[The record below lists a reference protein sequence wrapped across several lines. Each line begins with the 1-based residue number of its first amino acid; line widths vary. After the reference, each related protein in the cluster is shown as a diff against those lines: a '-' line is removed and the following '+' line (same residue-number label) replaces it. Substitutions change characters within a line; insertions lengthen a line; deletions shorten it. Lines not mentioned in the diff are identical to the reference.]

1 MDIFH
6 HMTAKDSKSY
16 NLAVTDGPS
25 DGQYELGAADL
36 VLDILSTH
44 DARQVSVAALCRAG
58 EVCGLRDQNVRVA
71 LNRLVRQGKVANP
84 ARGLYA
90 LNPGGSGLF
99 GEVESWLSKE
109 QRAVAWQGGWVGVV
123 DGAVPRREK
132 TLWRRHE
139 RALMLRGFRALGVS
153 GLQLRPDNLHGGVP
167 GLREDLRALGL
178 ADQATVIAVGEL
190 SREDE
195 QRARGLWDL
204 AALEAAYRDMLSR
217 LERSQAGLH
226 ALPAEVAARESL
238 LLGRAAIRSIIHD
251 PLLPDA
257 LMGGDLRHRL
267 IERMRDY
274 QSEAK
279 QLWMRVLPA

>member
-1 MDIFH
+1 
-6 HMTAKDSKSY
+6 MTAKDSKSY
-16 NLAVTDGPS
+16 NSTVTNGPS
-25 DGQYELGAADL
+25 DGQHELGAADL

-71 LNRLVRQGKVANP
+71 LNRLVRQGKIANP

-109 QRAVAWQGGWVGVV
+109 RRAVAWQGGWVGVV

-139 RALMLRGFRALGVS
+139 RALMLRGFRALETS
-153 GLQLRPDNLHGGVP
+153 GLQLRPDNLHGGVTA
-167 GLREDLRALGL
+167 LRDDLRGLGL
-178 ADQATVIAVGEL
+178 ADQASVIAISGL
-190 SREDE
+190 SDDDE
-195 QRARGLWDL
+195 QRAWKLWDL
-204 AALEAAYRDMLSR
+204 QGLERLYQDMLAR

-226 ALPAEVAARESL
+226 TQAPEVAARESL

-267 IERMRDY
+267 IERMRAY
-274 QSEAK
+274 QRQAK
-279 QLWMRVLPA
+279 ALWMEVLEG

>member
-1 MDIFH
+1 
-6 HMTAKDSKSY
+6 MTAKDSKSY
-16 NLAVTDGPS
+16 NSVVTNGPS
-25 DGQYELGAADL
+25 DGQHELGAADL

-71 LNRLVRQGKVANP
+71 LNRLVRQGKIANP

-109 QRAVAWQGGWVGVV
+109 RRAVAWQGGWVGVV

-139 RALMLRGFRALGVS
+139 RALMLRGFRALETS
-153 GLQLRPDNLHGGVP
+153 GLQLRPDNLHGGVTA
-167 GLREDLRALGL
+167 LRDDLRGLGL
-178 ADQATVIAVGEL
+178 ADQASVIAISGL
-190 SREDE
+190 SDDDE
-195 QRARGLWDL
+195 QRAWKLWDL
-204 AALEAAYRDMLSR
+204 QGLERLYQDTLAR

-226 ALPAEVAARESL
+226 TQAPEVAARESL

-267 IERMRDY
+267 IERMRAY
-274 QSEAK
+274 QRQAK
-279 QLWMRVLPA
+279 ALWMEVLEG

>member
-1 MDIFH
+1 LDIFH

-16 NLAVTDGPS
+16 NSAVTNGPP
-25 DGQYELGAADL
+25 DGQHELGAADL

-71 LNRLVRQGKVANP
+71 LNRLVRQGKIANP

-109 QRAVAWQGGWVGVV
+109 RRAVAWQGGWVGVV

-139 RALMLRGFRALGVS
+139 RALMLRGFRALETS
-153 GLQLRPDNLHGGVP
+153 GLQLRPDNLHGGVTA
-167 GLREDLRALGL
+167 LRDDLRGLGL
-178 ADQATVIAVGEL
+178 ADQASVIAISGL
-190 SREDE
+190 SDDDE
-195 QRARGLWDL
+195 QRAWKLWDL
-204 AALEAAYRDMLSR
+204 QGLERLYQDTLAR

-226 ALPAEVAARESL
+226 TQAPEVAARESL

-267 IERMRDY
+267 IERMRAY
-274 QSEAK
+274 QRQAK
-279 QLWMRVLPA
+279 ALWMEVLEG

>member
-1 MDIFH
+1 
-6 HMTAKDSKSY
+6 MTTSDSKS
-16 NLAVTDGPS
+16 NNSAGANRAFDGHH
-25 DGQYELGAADL
+25 ELGAADL

-71 LNRLVRQGKVANP
+71 LNRLVRQGKIANP

-99 GEVESWLSKE
+99 GEVENWLRKE
-109 QRAVAWQGGWVGVV
+109 QRTVAWQGGWVGVV

-139 RALMLRGFRALGVS
+139 RALMLRGFRALDTS
-153 GLQLRPDNLHGGVP
+153 GLQLRPDNLHGGVA
-167 GLREDLRALGL
+167 GLRDDLRTLGL
-178 ADQATVIAVGEL
+178 ADQATVIAVGGL
-190 SREDE
+190 SEVDE

-204 AALEAAYRDMLSR
+204 AGLEASYQDMLAR
-217 LERSQAGLH
+217 LERSQARLH
-226 ALPAEVAARESL
+226 TLPAEVAARESL
-238 LLGRAAIRSIIHD
+238 LLGRAAIRSIVHD

-274 QSEAK
+274 QGDAK